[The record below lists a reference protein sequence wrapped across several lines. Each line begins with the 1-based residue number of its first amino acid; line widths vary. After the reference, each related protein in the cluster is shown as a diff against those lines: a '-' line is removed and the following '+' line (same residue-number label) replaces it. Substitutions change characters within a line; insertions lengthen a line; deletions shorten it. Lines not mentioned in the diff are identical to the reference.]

1 MTMDS
6 YIDIYRQRA
15 DLRAQIRKIQKEVA
29 KLKKR
34 ERELTEKLQ
43 KDHFEKCEIPVF
55 QVLKPLF

>member
-1 MTMDS
+1 MDS